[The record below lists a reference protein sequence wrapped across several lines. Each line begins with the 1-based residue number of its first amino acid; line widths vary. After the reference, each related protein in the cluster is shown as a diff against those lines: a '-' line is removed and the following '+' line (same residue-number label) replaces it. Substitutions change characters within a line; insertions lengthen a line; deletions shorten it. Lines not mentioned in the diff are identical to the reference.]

1 MQAQK
6 TITVA
11 FIDDHHGIREDVLQ
25 LLHSNPNI
33 DAIGYESAEEALL
46 AFQIKI
52 PDVVLMD
59 INLPGSDGITTTRTI
74 KEYFP
79 MVHVMMC
86 TIYEDDEKIFNALA
100 AGASGYILKSSAG
113 KELMDA
119 IHVILEGGAPM
130 SPAIARRVV
139 NSFRQPVA
147 QQQVSSVSLTPRE
160 NEILD
165 LLAQGYRN
173 RDIAE
178 KLFVSVN
185 TIRTHIYNIYEKL
198 HVQNRIEALN
208 KTGRNGRQ

>member
-1 MQAQK
+1 
-6 TITVA
+6 
-11 FIDDHHGIREDVLQ
+11 
-25 LLHSNPNI
+25 
-33 DAIGYESAEEALL
+33 
-46 AFQIKI
+46 
-52 PDVVLMD
+52 
-59 INLPGSDGITTTRTI
+59 
-74 KEYFP
+74 